1 MKVTALVPCY
11 NEEKTIENILKVLI
25 DSPLITKVV
34 IVDDGSTDQ
43 SLKIIK
49 RYQGKK
55 LETVFL
61 TKNRGKGEA
70 VKEGLKKVKTKAVF
84 LCDADL
90 KGLKESHIELLVKT
104 FQKKQP
110 QMVVGLREKQF
121 GEISHFFRKKFLPLI
136 AGERILLTSLLKK
149 MVKNSLSSQYG
160 LEICANYYCRK
171 NKIEITKL
179 LLKGVNDS
187 PKWKKGHGVK
197 PALKEAF
204 DIPLRYFLIYCFH
217 HPYQILFS
225 HLYPKKTKRKKFKIR
240 KVKIGK
246 KVINFAQTGKGEPL
260 VLIHGW
266 ANNWE
271 GWIPLVPTLK
281 KKYTLYLID
290 LLGFGDSSSLKDYS
304 IEKQAKYISLF
315 LKKIKIYPK
324 AIIGVSMGSLV
335 AGAIGKN
342 HPQSSQSIILV
353 GAPFKIS
360 SRALAAKA
368 FEKSLAMINGKE
380 RAEKVLKKI
389 VETRITAY
397 LLAKYIN
404 MHKFNR
410 FLVDAYGMIGKKKM
424 TKEAFVQMGLSG
436 ARFRLEKTLNNCQLP
451 VFLIY
456 GAQDKIISVKDSKNV
471 LKNKK
476 GNFSFASVASAGHVA
491 PWEKP
496 KKVAHLIENFLKK
509 IS

>member
-1 MKVTALVPCY
+1 MEVTALVPCY
-11 NEEKTIENILKVLI
+11 NEEQTIKNILEVLI

-34 IVDDGSTDQ
+34 VIDDGSTDQ

-90 KGLKESHIELLVKT
+90 QGLKNFHIKLLVKT
-104 FQKKQP
+104 FQKRKQ
-110 QMVVGLREKQF
+110 QVVVGLTEKKLSKITHPLRENLLLL
-121 GEISHFFRKKFLPLI
+121 IS
-136 AGERILLTSLLKK
+136 GQRIYLLSHLKK
-149 MVKNSLSSQYG
+149 ITKNPLSSQWG
-160 LEICANYYCRK
+160 LEIYANYYCRK
-171 NKIEITKL
+171 NKIKITKL

-187 PKWKKGHGVK
+187 PKWKKGHGIK

-204 DIPLRYFLIYCFH
+204 DIPLRYFLIYCLYN
-217 HPYQILFS
+217 PYQIFS
-225 HLYPKKTKRKKFKIR
+225 SQLHSKKRRRGKFKIR
-240 KVKIGK
+240 KIKINK
-246 KVINFAQTGKGEPL
+246 KTINFAQIGKGEPL
-260 VLIHGW
+260 LLIHGW

-290 LLGFGDSSSLKDYS
+290 LLGFGDSSPLKNYS
-304 IEKQAKYISLF
+304 IENQTKYVSLF
-315 LKKIKIYPK
+315 LEKLKIYPK
-324 AIIGVSMGSLV
+324 AIIGVSMGSLI

-342 HPQSSQSIILV
+342 YPQRTQSIILI
-353 GAPFKIS
+353 GAPFKTKS
-360 SRALAAKA
+360 LTLAAKA
-368 FEKSLAMINGKE
+368 FEKSLAMINGRKK
-380 RAEKVLKKI
+380 AETALKKI
-389 VETRITAY
+389 VETRVTAY

-404 MHKFNR
+404 MHKFNK
-410 FLVDAYGMIGKKKM
+410 FLIDAYGMIGKKKM

-436 ARFRLEKTLNNCQLP
+436 ARLRLEKVLDNCQLP
-451 VFLIY
+451 VFFIY
-456 GAQDKIISVKDSKNV
+456 GAQDKIIP
-471 LKNKK
+471 LKQAKKILEGKK
-476 GNFSFASVASAGHVA
+476 GNFSFASVPLAGHVV

-496 KKVAHLIENFLKK
+496 KKVASLIKKFLKD
-509 IS
+509 I